1 MSNGAA
7 GNSGPSGELDFTND
21 IASNQL
27 WFKQTGND
35 LTIQVMGTQDQVTVS
50 SWFAS
55 STAKTQEIKA
65 AGGLEI
71 DSSVASLVQAM
82 ATYSASNAGFNPTSA
97 TQAPNDATL
106 QGAIAAAWHH

>member
-1 MSNGAA
+1 MEKKLTA
-7 GNSGPSGELDFTND
+7 
-21 IASNQL
+21 
-27 WFKQTGND
+27 KQKQD
-35 LTIQVMGTQDQVTVS
+35 IQVKMVS
-50 SWFAS
+50 AINQALSYKAAS
-55 STAKTQEIKA
+55 PDAPIESEIKA

-106 QGAIAAAWHH
+106 QGAVAAAWHH